1 NLSYDQATHA
11 ATFNA
16 SQPLLS
22 FVTYTATVSG
32 VKDLSGNT
40 LAAPYT
46 WSFTT
51 RGIWLQTSVADF
63 NTGTNDGTVVTNNS
77 GGEVTLAPLL
87 QEDFSGTAL
96 NNANGTTTDVSL
108 GALPTGFHTYKV
120 QPTSSGFQFY
130 VDGVLQT
137 TIAASFQTTVSLK
150 AGLSDF
156 TGTSG
161 QPLQADSVSFKSYS
175 TTRS

>member
-1 NLSYDQATHA
+1 M
-11 ATFNA
+11 
-16 SQPLLS
+16 
-22 FVTYTATVSG
+22 
-32 VKDLSGNT
+32 
-40 LAAPYT
+40 
-46 WSFTT
+46 
-51 RGIWLQTSVADF
+51 
-63 NTGTNDGTVVTNNS
+63 TG
-77 GGEVTLAPLL
+77 PR
-87 QEDFSGTAL
+87 
-96 NNANGTTTDVSL
+96 
-108 GALPTGFHTYKV
+108 PTGFHTYKV

-175 TTRS
+175 TTRSGTFTSMVFNAGMQATWDTAHWTAKLPPGTGITVQVRAGNTSSPDATWSH